1 MGVRVEGRGPSMA
14 EVAAVSQRDPNG
26 PPVSREGQ
34 GPLLAEKAGCQGDL
48 GAAGACSRGCGEGQR
63 SFCVTERMSAHQ
75 PTYSE
80 LGSGHALSGTQR
92 RPPRMASL
100 ERKTCRCEQLRGTRC
115 RVCRDTGA
123 EGDGEERVGQPEA
136 ASRRL
141 VWGRA

>member
-14 EVAAVSQRDPNG
+14 EVAAVSWRDPNG

-63 SFCVTERMSAHQ
+63 SFCVTARMSAHQ
-75 PTYSE
+75 PTCSE

-100 ERKTCRCEQLRGTRC
+100 ERKTCRCEQFRGTRC